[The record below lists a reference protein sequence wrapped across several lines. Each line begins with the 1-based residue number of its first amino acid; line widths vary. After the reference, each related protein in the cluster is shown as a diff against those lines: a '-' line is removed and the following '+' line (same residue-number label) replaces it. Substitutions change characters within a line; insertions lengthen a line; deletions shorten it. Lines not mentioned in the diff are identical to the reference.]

1 MGISLLTGS
10 VKNIALQ
17 LRQVLPT
24 PIIENQFICFQNSFM
39 SESDGPISDK
49 VTLLLFNSLRLT

>member
-17 LRQVLPT
+17 LQQVLPT
-24 PIIENQFICFQNSFM
+24 PIIENQFVCFQNSFM
-39 SESDGPISDK
+39 SESDSPISDK
-49 VTLLLFNSLRLT
+49 SLHKT